1 MVGATGLSGWVHMA
15 GRGRVGWWRRRAA
28 TREADY
34 WDGVVDAQLKFVS
47 QLPPY
52 RREELVE
59 ALAYLVM
66 LAQDHRHYGQGW
78 ISRDELA
85 LRVERTLAGLDA
97 LGEVSARV
105 TAEVNRAD

>member
-1 MVGATGLSGWVHMA
+1 MVA
-15 GRGRVGWWRRRAA
+15 GRDRIGWWRRRTA
-28 TREADY
+28 TREADF

-59 ALAYLVM
+59 ALAFLVM

-78 ISRDELA
+78 ISRDELQV
-85 LRVERTLAGLDA
+85 RVERTLAGLDA
-97 LGEVSARV
+97 LGEVSGRV
-105 TAEVNRAD
+105 TAAVNRAD